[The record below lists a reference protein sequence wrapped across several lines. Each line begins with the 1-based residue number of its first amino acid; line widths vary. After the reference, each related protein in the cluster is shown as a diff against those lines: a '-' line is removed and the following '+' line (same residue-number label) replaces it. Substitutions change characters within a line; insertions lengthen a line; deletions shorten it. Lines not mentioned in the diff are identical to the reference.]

1 MRMNPNFEMV
11 GGGTRKE
18 VKLLVVDDCVDH
30 FEHVR
35 TFAEMYSP
43 QFSIDCKL
51 AQDEGEARKEMD
63 SWAPS
68 VVLVDV
74 HLIGSALEL
83 IQALALKGASVIALT
98 ESRIPQFSETAQ
110 AYGAVGCFKKS
121 DNPDDIEQLM
131 GYIASVAES
140 SPSSH

>member
-11 GGGTRKE
+11 GDGTRKE

-30 FEHVR
+30 FEQVR
-35 TFAEMYSP
+35 LFAEMYSP
-43 QFSIDCKL
+43 RFAIDCKL
-51 AQDEGEARKEMD
+51 AQGETEAKKEMD

-74 HLIGSALEL
+74 HLITSALEL
-83 IQALALKGASVIALT
+83 IRCLALKGASVIALS
-98 ESRIPQFSETAQ
+98 EGRIPQLAETAQ
-110 AYGAVGCFKKS
+110 SYGAVGCFRKS

-131 GYIASVAES
+131 GYIAAVAES
-140 SPSSH
+140 TPSSH